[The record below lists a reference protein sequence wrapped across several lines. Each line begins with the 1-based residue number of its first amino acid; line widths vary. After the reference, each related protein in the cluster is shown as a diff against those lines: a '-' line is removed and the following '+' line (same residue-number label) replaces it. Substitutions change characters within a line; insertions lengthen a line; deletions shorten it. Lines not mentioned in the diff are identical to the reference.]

1 MIGHVIVLSLIL
13 PIIPIVIIKKGGIMS
28 TEARQIPW
36 LLYLVFVV
44 IGAGLAVILIVAEG
58 DAGAMTPA
66 GWAAVIIGFAPL
78 IGAQLALGIPS
89 AAQKVQAWL
98 QATRRPLLHT
108 GVGVTAIWLVVQLLS
123 GEFDPYMTVVVGLGL
138 VAALGALRQ
147 VERGQRGLTWVD
159 MAVWLLL
166 WIPFDL
172 RWIYDL
178 GGDYNWWSI
187 AISVIAV
194 IGWYGLRDLPD
205 FGYRLVPRWR
215 DIVIAVVA
223 TAVFAAIVIPIG
235 LAIDFLTWPPSQP
248 PQLVP
253 ALLMFVGIF
262 LTVAIPEEL
271 FFRGILL
278 HGLDQMTQR
287 RWLTLLGVAFFFGLM
302 HWNNVDDLTTQI
314 AYTAL
319 ATLAGIFYGW
329 AYRRSGNNILA
340 AAITHALVDVIWAT
354 FLQ

>member
-123 GEFDPYMTVVVGLGL
+123 GKFDPYMTVVVGLGL

-194 IGWYGLRDLPD
+194 IGWDGLRDPPQV
-205 FGYRLVPRWR
+205 GHRLVPRWR
-215 DIVIAVVA
+215 GIAIAVAA

-235 LAIDFLTWPPSQP
+235 LAIDFLTWPPTQP

-253 ALLMFVGIF
+253 AILMFVGIF

-287 RWLTLLGVAFFFGLM
+287 RWLTLLGVALFFGLM